1 MIVIDKEEKV
11 AINFDCFS
19 KMCVSTIKGSP
30 VLKIIADDHTF
41 VYEAAREVCEK
52 LFDRIIDAYVFGTCS
67 VFDIRK
73 EEQRHDTR
81 KEG

>member
-1 MIVIDKEEKV
+1 MIVIDREKKV

-19 KMCVSTIKGSP
+19 KMCVSTIKGIP

-52 LFDRIIDAYVFGTCS
+52 LFDRILDAYLSGTCS
-67 VFDIRK
+67 VFDIR
-73 EEQRHDTR
+73 EE
-81 KEG
+81 E